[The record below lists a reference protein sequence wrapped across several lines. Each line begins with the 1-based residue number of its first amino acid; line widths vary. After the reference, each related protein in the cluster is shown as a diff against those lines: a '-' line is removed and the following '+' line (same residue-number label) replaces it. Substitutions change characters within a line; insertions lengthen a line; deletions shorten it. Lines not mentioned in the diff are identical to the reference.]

1 MSSER
6 KRKMGLE
13 LYMLGLIPQN
23 INASLEFYQRLGV
36 GFPERIEG
44 RPHIEA
50 KMESG
55 LTFFLNNAVELVP
68 EADRPRVMLE
78 FYLKERAAVDAKY
91 VELIGYGYQGY
102 RAPFDVPPIKMY
114 FAMINDPDGNIVL
127 LSADQAS

>member
-1 MSSER
+1 
-6 KRKMGLE
+6 MGLE

-23 INASLEFYQRLGV
+23 INASLEFYRRLGV
-36 GFPERIEG
+36 GFQERIEAG
-44 RPHIEA
+44 QSFIGA

-55 LTFFLNNAVELVP
+55 LTFFLNDNVELVP

-78 FYLKERAAVDAKY
+78 FYLKERALVDAKY
-91 VELIGYGYQGY
+91 AELTGYGYQSY

-127 LSADQAS
+127 LSADQES